1 VSTGRGCILVS
12 QVGVSGSTRLGNYVV
27 MGGQVGVAGHL
38 EIGDQVT
45 FLAKSGVTKS
55 IHEPGAYTGYP
66 ARPLIEG
73 RRMMMYPGR
82 VPELM
87 DRVKDLEKKLAE
99 LDASPEPDQF
109 QKRKVWLSQPA
120 TAAMTTK
127 SMAAC
132 ITSAAD
138 LRRSSSAWC

>member
-1 VSTGRGCILVS
+1 
-12 QVGVSGSTRLGNYVV
+12 

-45 FLAKSGVTKS
+45 FLAKSGVTKNVTDA
-55 IHEPGAYTGYP
+55 GAYTGYP

-87 DRVKDLEKKLAE
+87 DRVKELEKKLVE
-99 LDASPEPDQF
+99 LE
-109 QKRKVWLSQPA
+109 KRLG
-120 TAAMTTK
+120 
-127 SMAAC
+127 
-132 ITSAAD
+132 
-138 LRRSSSAWC
+138 